1 MLIIALQWVA
11 NKLAKIGLLPDFIVK
26 RLGLLAAAGG
36 GSRGAEQGKQEGCD
50 AGCCVGGGGSRRR
63 GKRSD
68 TAATASSSSSSS
80 SFESSIGD
88 SNANETI
95 DVVEHVTDLSRFQE
109 INSACCTSDADNS
122 STLIIKFTAE
132 WCKPCKSIQPTFLSL
147 ASIYGTSPTANANT
161 TSKKKCIFIT
171 LDADGDDCDTIC
183 TQYKIVMMP
192 TFICLKNGKEV
203 GRMTGGGTENGK
215 KLCDWVDEMCS

>member
-36 GSRGAEQGKQEGCD
+36 GRGSEQGKQDGCD
-50 AGCCVGGGGSRRR
+50 AGCCAGGGSGESRRR

-68 TAATASSSSSSS
+68 TVTTASSSSSSS

-88 SNANETI
+88 ANANETISI
-95 DVVEHVTDLSRFQE
+95 DVVEHVTDLSRYHE
-109 INSACCTSDADNS
+109 IDSACCTSDDDDDNS

-132 WCKPCKSIQPTFLSL
+132 WCKPCKSIQPTYLSL
-147 ASIYGTSPTANANT
+147 ASIYGSTATANE
-161 TSKKKCIFIT
+161 KKCTFIT
-171 LDADGDDCDTIC
+171 LDADGDDCDTLC
-183 TQYKIVMMP
+183 TQYKIIMMP
-192 TFICLKNGKEV
+192 TFICLKNGIEV
-203 GRMTGGGTENGK
+203 GRMTGGGAENGK
-215 KLCDWVDEMCS
+215 KLCDWVEDMCS